1 MSRNALLFGSQ
12 LQRRCCYSALRAN
25 RCGIVVCVPRNK
37 EQNVRLSGKKYFIL
51 VINLHNFLTVRGV
64 SKILQKSTELVVLRK
79 HYHELQYGIQAPTV
93 LAGRLYAEGII
104 DDIVR
109 DTVQMSS
116 TIKLEKNQALLN
128 AVEQAISSD
137 SQCFY
142 QLIGI
147 LGDEPS
153 TKPLHSMIMASYCE
167 CRVNWCII
175 LCYE

>member
-1 MSRNALLFGSQ
+1 MVKSKLWTS
-12 LQRRCCYSALRAN
+12 
-25 RCGIVVCVPRNK
+25 VV
-37 EQNVRLSGKKYFIL
+37 
-51 VINLHNFLTVRGV
+51 NLHHFRVAGYSERCV
-64 SKILQKSTELVVLRK
+64 KEFLQKSTELVVFRK
-79 HYHELQYGIQAPTV
+79 HYHELQYGMQAPTV

-116 TIKLEKNQALLN
+116 IIKLEKNQILLN

-142 QLIGI
+142 QFICI

-167 CRVNWCII
+167 CRVNWCMI

>member
-1 MSRNALLFGSQ
+1 M
-12 LQRRCCYSALRAN
+12 RAE
-25 RCGIVVCVPRNK
+25 K
-37 EQNVRLSGKKYFIL
+37 YEEQNVRLPGKK
-51 VINLHNFLTVRGV
+51 INLHHFRVAVRGV
-64 SKILQKSTELVVLRK
+64 SKFLQKSTELVVFRK
-79 HYHELQYGIQAPTV
+79 HYHELQYGMQAPTV

-116 TIKLEKNQALLN
+116 IIKVEKNQILLN

-137 SQCFY
+137 SQCFH
-142 QLIGI
+142 QFIGI

-153 TKPLHSMIMASYCE
+153 TKPLHSMIMASYRE
-167 CRVNWCII
+167 CRVNWCMI